1 MHISGC
7 HCNRFACET
16 VSGFQPLNCKVCPF
30 KVVKHIE
37 MPKACPKKSMCH
49 FQKLEM
55 ILKWN
60 KQNTVSLPQ
69 KYQFL
74 LLKHKIDC

>member
-1 MHISGC
+1 MAVDI
-7 HCNRFACET
+7 
-16 VSGFQPLNCKVCPF
+16 
-30 KVVKHIE
+30 KVVKYIE

-60 KQNTVSLPQ
+60 KQKYVRLPQ

-74 LLKHKIDC
+74 LLKQKKLLLTNQ